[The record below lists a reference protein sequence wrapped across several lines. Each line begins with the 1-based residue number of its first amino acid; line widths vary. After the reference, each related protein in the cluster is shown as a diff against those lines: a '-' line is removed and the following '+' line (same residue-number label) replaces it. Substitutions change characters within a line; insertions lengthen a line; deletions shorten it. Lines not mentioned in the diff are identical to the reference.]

1 MGWLLLRTGDLDG
14 AKDKFES
21 ALKNDPDAAGA
32 MNGLALIDRQQ
43 GNLDDAIAI
52 WEKMVQKY
60 PGVNAGT
67 YGLAD
72 AYMAK
77 AEYDKAV
84 TLYQQIVD
92 ANPSDHDAQAKLDE
106 AKRKAA
112 K

>member
-1 MGWLLLRTGDLDG
+1 
-14 AKDKFES
+14 
-21 ALKNDPDAAGA
+21 
-32 MNGLALIDRQQ
+32 MNGVALVDRQE
-43 GNLDDAIAI
+43 GRLDDAIAM

-77 AEYDKAV
+77 GQYEKAV

-92 ANPSDHDAQAKLDE
+92 ANPSDHETQAKLEE
-106 AKRKAA
+106 AKRRAA